1 MSAVQVPLPAKFA
14 FRLYV
19 AGDAVNST
27 QALANLRA
35 ICADNLPGRCSIEVV
50 DVFAEPNRALAD
62 GVFMTPTLIK
72 LSPEPGRRIV
82 GSLNQR
88 DHVLETLGVGAA
100 VA

>member
-1 MSAVQVPLPAKFA
+1 MNAVQVALPAKFD

-19 AGDAVNST
+19 AGDAANST

-35 ICADNLPGRCSIEVV
+35 ICAVNLPGRSSIEVV
-50 DVFAEPNRALAD
+50 DVFGQPGRALAD

-72 LSPEPGRRIV
+72 LSPAPVRRIV

-88 DHVLETLGVGAA
+88 EHVLEVLGVQVG
-100 VA
+100 VT

>member
-1 MSAVQVPLPAKFA
+1 MNTVPVALPAKFV

-19 AGDAVNST
+19 AGDAANST

-35 ICADNLPGRCSIEVV
+35 ICAANLPGRCSVEVV
-50 DVFAEPNRALAD
+50 DVFGDPDRALAD

-72 LSPEPGRRIV
+72 LSPEPVRRIV

-88 DHVLETLGVGAA
+88 EYVLETLGVEDG
-100 VA
+100 VT